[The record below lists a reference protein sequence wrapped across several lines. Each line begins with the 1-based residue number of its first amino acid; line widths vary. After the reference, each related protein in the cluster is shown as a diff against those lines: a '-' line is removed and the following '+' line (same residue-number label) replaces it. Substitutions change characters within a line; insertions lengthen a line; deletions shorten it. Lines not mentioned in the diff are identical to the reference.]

1 MKKISITLALCIIFS
16 LFVYD
21 YSNADA
27 FKWIRVG
34 CLQDRIVDSINQGE
48 SMSGRWMCYYYDN
61 FYYQNCQQS
70 ATYLFCTDWT
80 DQDGNSHPIKQT
92 GVGGGHVDELT
103 VTMPLP
109 GAEDITLHTYF
120 RNTPPAITVDGWRI
134 DEFFPQAGEEVAPD
148 KIPGTADIMVESTV
162 NTDMGVTIHQKV
174 LAWSQINHDDYHI
187 YDWTFTNTGNVDLDD
202 EIELQGQKINGFY
215 IWRASRF
222 GPSRIGRTYKNWY
235 SRYGEHPT
243 DSLRIRY
250 AYPARR
256 SGKPYDDLGFQ
267 RRLGDS
273 WFMRHPE
280 YAGEATLYVQRD
292 PDDLS
297 DWEMQPSVSGN
308 GNCDVTMAN
317 WLWYELSSDDIATQ
331 YSVYTQGFDTKA
343 GKWDNVMQTEAE
355 GIWPGSKHAV
365 RMDEQGLKWVKDNH
379 FYTWHPWTGHSSGPW
394 DLEFGESIRYVYSK
408 VMGSISPRIGW
419 DVGVAWSED
428 KAEPPTGMV
437 YGVTDNAPPQYKVH
451 PDLWDDANDWAKDC
465 WIFTGKDSLFNNAN
479 ASLWA
484 VRNDYDVPIPPPAPS
499 IEVKSLPDRV
509 RIEWD
514 GTESEKASDFA
525 GYRVYRAIPTSDSS
539 FWYPIFECGKGTPNA
554 LTNRYDDVTASRGV
568 GYAYYVSAFDDGI
581 GNKVDVHGR
590 KESLESGKFLNET
603 TLRTAHLTRPPA
615 AKLSDIR
622 VVPNPFNIGA
632 EDLQYPGEPDKIMF
646 LDLPG
651 YCTIKIYTE
660 SGDLIKT
667 LYHTDG
673 SGDESWGD
681 LLEEHSATEDGQIVV
696 SGIYIAVIEENN
708 EDGTPTGERTF
719 VKFVIVR

>member
-1 MKKISITLALCIIFS
+1 MKKIFITLALCMIFS

-21 YSNADA
+21 YTNADA

-34 CLQDRIVDSINQGE
+34 RLQDRIVDSINQGE
-48 SMSGRWMCYYYDN
+48 SMSGRWMYYYYDGFGREN
-61 FYYQNCQQS
+61 TQQS

-80 DQDGNSHPIKQT
+80 DHNGTSHPIKQT
-92 GVGGGHVDELT
+92 GVGGGRVDELT
-103 VTMPLP
+103 VTMPVP
-109 GAEDITLHTYF
+109 DAEDITLHTYY
-120 RNTPPAITVDGWRI
+120 RNTPPTITVDGWRI
-134 DEFFPQAGEEVAPD
+134 EEFFPQAGEEVAPD

-174 LAWSQINHDDYHI
+174 LAWSQMNHDDYHI

-202 EIELQGQKINGFY
+202 EIELQGQTINNFY
-215 IWRASRF
+215 IWRATRF
-222 GPSRIGRTYKNWY
+222 GPARIGRRYKNWY

-250 AYPARR
+250 AYSARR
-256 SGKPYDDLGFQ
+256 SSASFDDVGYPRTNKNGWLN
-267 RRLGDS
+267 
-273 WFMRHPE
+273 HPE
-280 YAGEATLYVQRD
+280 YAGEATLYVQKD

-308 GNCDVTMAN
+308 GNCDVIIAN
-317 WLWYELSSDDIATQ
+317 WLWYQLSSDDIATQ
-331 YSVYTQGFDTKA
+331 YSIFNQGFDTKA

-408 VMGSISPRIGW
+408 VMGSISPRLGW
-419 DVGVAWSED
+419 DVGAAWFNDE
-428 KAEPPTGMV
+428 AEPPPGMV
-437 YGVTDNAPPQYKVH
+437 YGVTDNMPPQYTVH
-451 PDLWDDANDWAKDC
+451 PDLYDDENDWAKDC
-465 WIFTGKDSLFNNAN
+465 WVFTGKDSLFKNSN
-479 ASLWA
+479 ASQWA
-484 VRNDYDVPIPPPAPS
+484 VRNNYDIPVAPPAPS
-499 IEVKSLPDRV
+499 IEIKSLPDKI
-509 RIEWD
+509 RISWD

-525 GYRVYRAIPTSDSS
+525 GYRIYRAVPTSDSC
-539 FWYPIFECGKGTPNA
+539 FWKIIADISGSGTYQ
-554 LTNRYDDVTASRGV
+554 YDDATASRGI
-568 GYAYYVSAFDDGI
+568 GYAYYVTAYDDGV
-581 GNKVDVHGR
+581 GNATDVNGR
-590 KESLESGKFLNET
+590 KEVLESGMYFNET
-603 TLRTAHLTRPPA
+603 SLRTAHLTRPPGST
-615 AKLSDIR
+615 LSDIR

-646 LDLPG
+646 LDVPG

-673 SGDESWGD
+673 SGDEAWGD
-681 LLEEHSATEDGQIVV
+681 LLEEHSATDDGQIVV

-708 EDGTPTGERTF
+708 EDGTPTGNTHF